1 MTNVGWLL
9 GWRYRLVVL
18 APFLGVTALLLANP
32 TDDGP
37 TICPFAFSTGMACPG
52 CGMTRAASQILRGN
66 FDIALTYHPL
76 VPIVIIQLLGGW
88 VWFLL
93 RRSGKVKPMS
103 NRTLNIVLIGTG
115 VALLAVWVLRM
126 ATGALPSV

>member
-1 MTNVGWLL
+1 M
-9 GWRYRLVVL
+9 
-18 APFLGVTALLLANP
+18 
-32 TDDGP
+32 
-37 TICPFAFSTGMACPG
+37 
-52 CGMTRAASQILRGN
+52 
-66 FDIALTYHPL
+66 ALTHHPL
-76 VPIVIIQLLGGW
+76 VPIVVIQLLGAW

-126 ATGALPSV
+126 AAGTLPSV

>member
-1 MTNVGWLL
+1 MTIT
-9 GWRYRLVVL
+9 GWRYRLVFL
-18 APFLGVTALLLANP
+18 APFLGVAALLLANP

-37 TICPFAFSTGMACPG
+37 TICPFALSTGMACPG

-66 FDIALTYHPL
+66 FDMALTYHPL
-76 VPIVIIQLLGGW
+76 VPIVAVQLIGGW

-126 ATGALPSV
+126 ATGTLPSV

>member
-1 MTNVGWLL
+1 
-9 GWRYRLVVL
+9 
-18 APFLGVTALLLANP
+18 
-32 TDDGP
+32 
-37 TICPFAFSTGMACPG
+37 
-52 CGMTRAASQILRGN
+52 MTRAASQILRGN
-66 FDIALTYHPL
+66 FDMALTYHPL
-76 VPIVIIQLLGGW
+76 VPIVVIQLLGAW

-126 ATGALPSV
+126 ATGTLPSV

>member
-1 MTNVGWLL
+1 MTNVGWRV

-18 APFLGVTALLLANP
+18 APFLGVAALLLANP

-66 FDIALTYHPL
+66 FDMALTYHPL

-93 RRSGKVKPMS
+93 RRSGTVKPMS